1 MNRQKLITFK
11 IDPNLDRMWKM
22 IGLTQTE
29 KMKEIQDIELNLYTA
44 YQNCIAKTSERL
56 EELRLELRESQEEFR
71 RVQKIYGDTTSSL
84 QINSTN
90 SLQTQIAETKE
101 NIEELHVKYR
111 TRHQDIERLFN
122 RLNDLFSRLGVSE
135 EERGEFS
142 EIGNED
148 LTEER
153 IARFKQRIKSLDE
166 LIEQRENLFASLENR
181 ISALNC
187 ELQEEETNDIKEII
201 ENELITDSSLQR
213 LQEEEARLEELKTQ
227 RQEESDELI
236 KEIQHYYL
244 IFAVDPSDQIE
255 TQNDLSE
262 NTLNKLRDEVEFLR
276 ENRETRI
283 PQVLKGLTREIHNI
297 CEQLKIPLRHRPKY
311 QGKDVEEEI
320 LFLTNKL
327 EELKKDQIYMQ
338 PIIEVISQIETYK
351 DLLQKSSNI
360 NINSRERGNS
370 RRMVEEDK
378 ARRKAREELPKLEKK
393 LLQYLVEFK
402 EQHGYDFEFNGIN
415 YSRAY
420 MNDNS
425 NQEDN
430 STVRKYRSRQDS
442 TVPDIGKQLL
452 MQKINE
458 STQQIQPRDQYKS
471 NTKRGLTKRQQT
483 LKNLQSRTPFS

>member
-56 EELRLELRESQEEFR
+56 EEMREELRTAQEEFR
-71 RVQKIYGDTTSSL
+71 RVQKIYGDTTSTL
-84 QINSTN
+84 QINSSTP
-90 SLQTQIAETKE
+90 LQIQIAETKE
-101 NIEELHVKYR
+101 SIKEIHSKYR
-111 TRHQDIERLFN
+111 PRYQELERLYNRLSELFN
-122 RLNDLFSRLGVSE
+122 RLGISE
-135 EERGEFS
+135 DERDEFS
-142 EIGNED
+142 EIGNTD
-148 LTEER
+148 ITQER
-153 IARFKQRIKSLDE
+153 LNRFKQRIKTLDD

-181 ISALNC
+181 ISALNS
-187 ELQEEETNDIKEII
+187 ELQENEETDIKEIF
-201 ENELITDSSLQR
+201 ETESITDASLQR
-213 LQEEEARLEELKTQ
+213 LQEEEARLEELKTR

-262 NTLNKLRDEVEFLR
+262 QTLNKLRDEVEFLR

-311 QGKDVEEEI
+311 QGKNVEEEI

-338 PIIEVISQIETYK
+338 PIIEVISQIESYK
-351 DLLQKSSNI
+351 DLLNKSSNI
-360 NINSRERGNS
+360 NPRERGSS
-370 RRMVEEDK
+370 RRLLEEDK
-378 ARRKAREELPKLEKK
+378 ARRKAREELPRLEKK
-393 LLQYLVEFK
+393 LLQYLVDFK

-415 YSRAY
+415 YNRTY
-420 MNDNS
+420 MN
-425 NQEDN
+425 EN
-430 STVRKYRSRQDS
+430 STQEENSVRFHRTRQDS

-458 STQQIQPRDQYKS
+458 STQQINTKDQYKY

-483 LKNLQSRTPFS
+483 LKNLQTRSPFS